1 MRLVA
6 TIRASNRTPLLQ
18 VLKTSVAVVLAWLLC
33 ETLLHQSLPI
43 FAAIAALLV
52 VQPSVNQTLSKG
64 IERSIGVIGGVLLA
78 FLASLLF
85 GTSSWVVLVVVVVA
99 LLLSWAFRL
108 SQGSANQIPI
118 SAMLVVAL
126 GANSPDYALNRIT
139 ETVIGAGVG
148 LLVNVLIVPPVLLA
162 PAHLAVG
169 RLAGAITSVLNGLA
183 DALSRP
189 KTTQELDLL
198 LTEARALRELRDAAI
213 EAVDRGEESL
223 ALNPRRSN
231 HRRMLDHDRE
241 LLGKL
246 TILVTRVIGMTRAV
260 HDNYDSELTT
270 DPMVQAIATELLR
283 AGHDLGLLSRTS
295 KTPGQPGRPESAPVT
310 GELPALTA
318 PLLIT
323 EPHPSHWILVGSLME
338 DIRRVR
344 EEITGKP
351 Q

>member
-1 MRLVA
+1 MRLAA
-6 TIRASNRTPLLQ
+6 TIRATNRTPLLQ
-18 VLKTSVAVVLAWLLC
+18 VIKTSIAVILSWLLC

-64 IERSIGVIGGVLLA
+64 IERSIGVVGGVLLA
-78 FLASLLF
+78 FLANLWF
-85 GTSSWVVLVVVVVA
+85 GNSSWVVLGVVVAA

-126 GANSPDYALNRIT
+126 GATTPDYALNRIV

-148 LLVNVLIVPPVLLA
+148 LIVNMLIVPPVLLA

-183 DALSRP
+183 DALSAP
-189 KTTQELDLL
+189 KTAQELGLL
-198 LTEARALRELRDAAI
+198 LTEARKLRELRDAAT

-223 ALNPRRSN
+223 TLNPRRSN
-231 HRRMLDHDRE
+231 HRTMLEHDRQ

-260 HDNYDSELTT
+260 HDNYDSDLTT
-270 DPMVQAIATELLR
+270 DPIVQAIAAELLR
-283 AGHDLGLLSRTS
+283 AGHDLSLLARTS
-295 KTPGQPGRPESAPVT
+295 RMLRRSGQPEAAPVT

-344 EEITGKP
+344 EEIIGTP